1 MDSNTPIANLI
12 DHFHL
17 TPLPVEG
24 TFFVS
29 TWRSEPAHDLVQG
42 GPVGTAMIGLYTN
55 DPPSRSLF
63 HRLTFDEVW
72 HFYGGDPI
80 RLVLLH
86 PDGTDDDVILGPNVL
101 NGHHVQYVIP
111 AGTWQ
116 AGELSGD
123 GRWALFGCT
132 MSPGFT
138 GTCFEGGR
146 TADLLPR
153 YPGRA
158 DDITR
163 LGISNDHVVDMPEG
177 FAT

>member
-1 MDSNTPIANLI
+1 MDADIAQLI
-12 DHFHL
+12 DHFQM

-29 TWRSEPAHDLVQG
+29 TWRSDQQIDLADG

-86 PDGTDDDVILGPNVL
+86 PDGTDSQVTLGADLL

-116 AGELSGD
+116 AGELVSG

-146 TADLLPR
+146 VVDLLSR
-153 YPGRA
+153 YPSRS
-158 DDITR
+158 DDIRR
-163 LGISNDHVVDMPEG
+163 LGLSDDHEVSMPDG
-177 FAT
+177 FAQ